1 MRNQK
6 NQKFQRDKYSDSRK
20 VMTVLIA
27 VFGISECIVLG
38 ILKEQELRRMI
49 VLAVL
54 GILYSV
60 IFLTGMEMYRF
71 QDNRFYE
78 KAVNYRLVALWYG
91 VFCMMAVLMGFLP
104 EFARPVLLLGIGMTV
119 VTNPFFGLVTGIF
132 HATVLA
138 LCGQENI
145 YVLLCDVLLVTCG
158 CMTVFFFE
166 KVKRARWKILFL
178 FLYTF
183 ADVFLFTYL
192 QSGYLSKNMLIYGLC
207 NSVFCSFGAEAL
219 YQCISSNIHYSEKRS
234 LRRIIKEN
242 FGLVKDVRNYS
253 AADYK
258 HAKRVSEIA
267 GNCAVLIDADPDVAA
282 AGGFYYRLG
291 RMVGKPYVENGVGLA
306 KSNKF
311 PMEVIRILEEY
322 NGEERLP
329 STLESAIVHI
339 VDSVV
344 GKFDVMDKKTLSSSW
359 NQDILVYQTL
369 NEHSAAGLYD
379 KSGFSMNMFLKI
391 RDYLIKEAKMF

>member
-1 MRNQK
+1 MIKQK
-6 NQKFQRDKYSDSRK
+6 KQKAQRDNYTNSKK
-20 VMTVLIA
+20 VMTVLMA
-27 VFGISECIVLG
+27 VFGISECIILG
-38 ILKEQELRRMI
+38 IIKEQEVRRVI
-49 VLAVL
+49 ILAVL

-60 IFLTGMEMYRF
+60 IFLVGMEMYRF

-78 KAVNYRLVALWYG
+78 KAVNYRLVSLWYG
-91 VFCMMAVLMGFLP
+91 VFCMMAVLMGLLP

-119 VTNPFFGLVTGIF
+119 VTNPFFGMVSGVF

-138 LCGQENI
+138 LCGQDNV
-145 YVLLCDVLLVTCG
+145 YALLCNILLVVGG

-183 ADVFLFTYL
+183 TDVFLFSYL
-192 QSGYLSKNMLIYGLC
+192 QSGYLDKNMLIYGLC
-207 NSVFCSFGAEAL
+207 NSVFCSFGAEIL
-219 YQCISSNIHYSEKRS
+219 YRCISSNIHFSEKRS

-242 FGLVKDVRNYS
+242 FGLVRDVRNYS

-258 HAKRVSEIA
+258 HAKKVSEIA

-311 PMEVIRILEEY
+311 PMEVIKILEEY
-322 NGEERLP
+322 NGEQRLP

-344 GKFDVMDKKTLSSSW
+344 AKFDVMDKKTLSSSW

-369 NEHSAAGLYD
+369 NENSAAGLYD
-379 KSGFSMNMFLKI
+379 KSGFSMNMFLQI
-391 RDYLIKEAKMF
+391 RDYLIKEAKTF